1 MIELT
6 LLNELTLIR
15 QVDQESAIFV
25 AIGVFKIKD
34 LIFNHMVAMDAMIY

>member
-6 LLNELTLIR
+6 LLNELTLVR

-25 AIGVFKIKD
+25 TIG
-34 LIFNHMVAMDAMIY
+34 IF

>member
-25 AIGVFKIKD
+25 AIGVF
-34 LIFNHMVAMDAMIY
+34 